1 MMTTLEY
8 GVPTDKCGVPLR
20 LGIDKGFFRTEGIDL
35 SLRVV
40 FGGPEIAA
48 EYDSGR
54 LKIGELGT
62 PPGLTAIANGARF
75 RIVGSSIRR
84 GAVQYFVAKPHIA
97 SWAELAGTRL
107 GALTRGS
114 CSYWFMREVLD
125 HHGLD
130 PDKDVTIVGLGPR
143 YPRVVEL
150 IEQGELD
157 GAIISEP
164 NVTIGDHAGAFRVWL
179 GLNSVDFVPR
189 MQWSIAV
196 ANTGIIED
204 DPELIAAVLRGCR
217 RSYHYAAAH
226 RDEWAAF
233 GARYFGIDQRSMA
246 ASIDREFD
254 DLHFDCKIDIEGLE
268 AAIALQQKLGA
279 FPNGLRVMDVAD
291 LRFQGAL
298 SQRQPRDNAAVP
310 VANWPR

>member
-1 MMTTLEY
+1 MTVTLDY

-20 LGIDKGFFRTEGIDL
+20 LGIDKGFFRSEGLDL
-35 SLRVV
+35 SLQVV

-48 EYDSGR
+48 AYDSGR

-62 PPGLTAIANGARF
+62 PPGLTAMAKGARF
-75 RIVGSSIRR
+75 RIIGSGIRR
-84 GAVQYFVAKPHIA
+84 GAVQYFVARPHIA
-97 SWAELAGTRL
+97 SWPALAGSRL
-107 GALTRGS
+107 GALSHGS
-114 CSYWFMREVLD
+114 CSYWFMREVLG
-125 HHGLD
+125 HHGVD

-164 NVTIGDHAGAFRVWL
+164 NVTIGEQAGIFRVWL
-179 GLNSVDFVPR
+179 GLNQVDFVPR

-196 ANTGIIED
+196 ANTGVIAAE
-204 DPELIAAVLRGCR
+204 PELIAAVLRGCR

-226 RDEWAAF
+226 PDEWAAF
-233 GARYFGIDQRSMA
+233 GARHFGIEKSVMA
-246 ASIDREFD
+246 ASIAREFD
-254 DLHFDCKIDIEGLE
+254 DLHFDCEVDIAGLE
-268 AAIALQQKLGA
+268 AAIALQWKLA
-279 FPNGLRVMDVAD
+279 ALPSGLRVRDVAD

-298 SQRQPRDNAAVP
+298 S
-310 VANWPR
+310 